1 MFMFNS
7 QVDVREEFIPEKCE
21 LFESEVYLEEV
32 SDVICIA
39 QAELP
44 SLLALN
50 QLAEALLRVKHG
62 PWLLCQL
69 VANAPNSFEQGKSY
83 ININCVVLQVD
94 ILERV
99 LKFLTVKRGTHAV

>member
-1 MFMFNS
+1 M
-7 QVDVREEFIPEKCE
+7 
-21 LFESEVYLEEV
+21 YLEEV

-62 PWLLCQL
+62 SWLLCRL
-69 VANAPNSFEQGKSY
+69 VANAPDSFEQGIVLLITGCCLLKSVGGFSEG
-83 ININCVVLQVD
+83 IFELHASTRSETFSHLICLD
-94 ILERV
+94 AT
-99 LKFLTVKRGTHAV
+99 KFLLLMVYTL

>member
-1 MFMFNS
+1 MLERSSFLRSVNCLR
-7 QVDVREEFIPEKCE
+7 VD
-21 LFESEVYLEEV
+21 LEEV

-50 QLAEALLRVKHG
+50 QIAEALLRVKHG

-69 VANAPNSFEQGKSY
+69 VANAPDSFEQG
-83 ININCVVLQVD
+83 
-94 ILERV
+94 
-99 LKFLTVKRGTHAV
+99 

>member
-1 MFMFNS
+1 LFIFNS
-7 QVDVREEFIPEKCE
+7 QVDVRDEFIPEKCE

-69 VANAPNSFEQGKSY
+69 VANAPDSFEQGLGY
-83 ININCVVLQVD
+83 INHVLFK
-94 ILERV
+94 LNMK
-99 LKFLTVKRGTHAV
+99 LNTVWSVTQRFGFGP

>member
-1 MFMFNS
+1 MLMLERSSFLRSVNCL
-7 QVDVREEFIPEKCE
+7 R
-21 LFESEVYLEEV
+21 VYLEEV

-50 QLAEALLRVKHG
+50 QIAEALLRVKHG

-69 VANAPNSFEQGKSY
+69 VANAPDSFEQG
-83 ININCVVLQVD
+83 
-94 ILERV
+94 
-99 LKFLTVKRGTHAV
+99 

>member
-1 MFMFNS
+1 M
-7 QVDVREEFIPEKCE
+7 
-21 LFESEVYLEEV
+21 YLEEV

-62 PWLLCQL
+62 SWLLCRL
-69 VANAPNSFEQGKSY
+69 VANAPDSFEQGTVLLITGCCLLKSQGGLSQGIFELHTSSRSETFSLLICLDATKCLLLMLY
-83 ININCVVLQVD
+83 TL
-94 ILERV
+94 
-99 LKFLTVKRGTHAV
+99 

>member
-1 MFMFNS
+1 M
-7 QVDVREEFIPEKCE
+7 
-21 LFESEVYLEEV
+21 FESEVYLEEV

-62 PWLLCQL
+62 PWLLCRL
-69 VANAPNSFEQGKSY
+69 VANAPDSFEQGAVSIY
-83 ININCVVLQVD
+83 CR
-94 ILERV
+94 ILKV
-99 LKFLTVKRGTHAV
+99 TSPLPQKLTATRK

>member
-1 MFMFNS
+1 M
-7 QVDVREEFIPEKCE
+7 
-21 LFESEVYLEEV
+21 YLEEV

-62 PWLLCQL
+62 SWLLCRL
-69 VANAPNSFEQGKSY
+69 VANAPDSFEQGT
-83 ININCVVLQVD
+83 VLLMTGCCLLNSLGGLSEGVS
-94 ILERV
+94 
-99 LKFLTVKRGTHAV
+99 FLRYTHQPEVRPFPF

>member
-1 MFMFNS
+1 M
-7 QVDVREEFIPEKCE
+7 
-21 LFESEVYLEEV
+21 YLEEV

-62 PWLLCQL
+62 SWLLCRL
-69 VANAPNSFEQGKSY
+69 VANAPDSFEQGIVLLMTGCCLLKSVGGISEGIFELHASTRSETFSHLIY
-83 ININCVVLQVD
+83 LD
-94 ILERV
+94 AT
-99 LKFLTVKRGTHAV
+99 KFLLLMVYTL

>member
-69 VANAPNSFEQGKSY
+69 VANAPDSFEQGEGY
-83 ININCVVLQVD
+83 ININCVV
-94 ILERV
+94 LERV

>member
-1 MFMFNS
+1 MLERSSFLRSVNCLR
-7 QVDVREEFIPEKCE
+7 VD
-21 LFESEVYLEEV
+21 LEEV

-50 QLAEALLRVKHG
+50 QIAEALLRVKHS

-69 VANAPNSFEQGKSY
+69 VANAPDSFEQG
-83 ININCVVLQVD
+83 
-94 ILERV
+94 
-99 LKFLTVKRGTHAV
+99 

>member
-1 MFMFNS
+1 M
-7 QVDVREEFIPEKCE
+7 
-21 LFESEVYLEEV
+21 YLEEV

-62 PWLLCQL
+62 SWLLCRL
-69 VANAPNSFEQGKSY
+69 VANAPDSFEQGIVLLMTGCCLLKSVGGLSEG
-83 ININCVVLQVD
+83 IFELRASTRSETFSHLICLD
-94 ILERV
+94 AT
-99 LKFLTVKRGTHAV
+99 KFLLLMVYTL

>member
-69 VANAPNSFEQGKSY
+69 VANAPDSFEQGEGY
-83 ININCVVLQVD
+83 VVVQ
-94 ILERV
+94 I
-99 LKFLTVKRGTHAV
+99 

>member
-1 MFMFNS
+1 MYPLPSETSQYLFFF
-7 QVDVREEFIPEKCE
+7 QVDAREDFVPEKCE

-44 SLLALN
+44 SLLSPN

-62 PWLLCQL
+62 PWLLCRL
-69 VANAPNSFEQGKSY
+69 VANAPDSFEQG
-83 ININCVVLQVD
+83 
-94 ILERV
+94 
-99 LKFLTVKRGTHAV
+99 TM